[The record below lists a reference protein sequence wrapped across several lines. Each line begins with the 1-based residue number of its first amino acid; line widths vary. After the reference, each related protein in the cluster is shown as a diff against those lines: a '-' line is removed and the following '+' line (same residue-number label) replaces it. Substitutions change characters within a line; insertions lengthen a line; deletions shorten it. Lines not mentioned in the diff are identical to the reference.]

1 MSESLFKGLLW
12 LLALGFA
19 AVFAVVVV
27 PPLFE
32 NPDIVGA
39 SLAGFVNPYAAGYA
53 TDAIMCWCVL
63 AVWVVYEARTLGI
76 KHGWAAL
83 LLGLVPGVATG
94 FAVYLL
100 IRLRQQ
106 SVKA

>member
-1 MSESLFKGLLW
+1 MSEKAFRIGLW

-19 AVFAVVVV
+19 AAFAFLCI
-27 PPLFE
+27 PPLIE

-39 SLAGFVNPYAAGYA
+39 FGAGFVNPYSSGYA
-53 TDAIMCWCVL
+53 IDAIMCWWVL
-63 AVWVVYEARTLGI
+63 TLWVIYEARNKGLRY
-76 KHGWAAL
+76 GWVAV

-100 IRLRQQ
+100 IRLKQ
-106 SVKA
+106 KAA